1 MKPLRLPPYSPC
13 NTQPCDD
20 CMYQQHSR
28 CFRDFSR
35 SQRGYQAYR
44 GVPWDLQRVHQLAT
58 KPKFFEPW
66 KSALIA
72 VAAAMALA
80 ITIGLL
86 VYFLAYDQK
95 LFYYNGNF
103 KVTSIQYSDGL
114 ASQSSGEFRDQSGR
128 IERLIDKTF
137 QNSVL
142 RKKYIRSRV
151 IRLSPDIG
159 GVMAQV
165 VLTFLFSATDNKAA
179 FLGKVDSVL
188 QKKLNKYSGPVR
200 IDLASSTISD
210 LRRERAET
218 LFNDFC
224 GLQQNRSAKSK
235 SSSTSKR
242 IVGGVASA
250 ELGDWPWQAS
260 LQQNNIHRCGA
271 TLISNTWLLSAA
283 HCFRKANNPRVWTV
297 TFGTLLRPS
306 RMKHFVKAI
315 IVHEKYRY
323 PAHNY
328 DIAVVKLSKRVDFT
342 NIVHR
347 VCLPDPSQIF
357 PYNSDAV
364 ITGWGALSNDGSSS
378 NVLREATVKLI
389 DSNTCNR
396 REVYDG
402 VITPG
407 MLCAGY
413 LEGGVDACQGD
424 SGGPLVSPDLRGM
437 WYLAGIVSWGDECA
451 KPNKPGVYTRVTY
464 YRDWITSKT
473 GL

>member
-1 MKPLRLPPYSPC
+1 MKTLRLPSYSPC

-28 CFRDFSR
+28 CFRDFGR
-35 SQRGYQAYR
+35 SQRGYQTYR
-44 GVPWDLQRVHQLAT
+44 GVPWDLQRVHQLGT
-58 KPKFFEPW
+58 KPRFFKPW
-66 KSALIA
+66 KIALIVVA
-72 VAAAMALA
+72 VAMAAA
-80 ITIGLL
+80 ITIGIL
-86 VYFLAYDQK
+86 VYFLAYDQR

-114 ASQSSGEFRDQSGR
+114 ARQSSGEFRDQSGR

-137 QNSVL
+137 QSSML

-151 IRLSPDIG
+151 IRLSPDMG

-165 VLTFLFSATDNKAA
+165 VLTFLFSATDNAAA
-179 FLGKVDSVL
+179 FLGKIDSVL

-210 LRRERAET
+210 MRRESAET
-218 LFNDFC
+218 LFSDFC
-224 GLQQNRSAKSK
+224 GLRQNRSSKSK
-235 SSSTSKR
+235 SSSTSER
-242 IVGGVASA
+242 VVGGLASA

-260 LQQNNIHRCGA
+260 LRQNNIHRCGA

-283 HCFRKANNPRVWTV
+283 HCFRKANNPRLWTV

-306 RMKHFVKAI
+306 RMKRFVKAI

-328 DIAVVKLSKRVDFT
+328 DIAIVKLSKGVDFT
-342 NIVHR
+342 NTVHR

-364 ITGWGALSNDGSSS
+364 ITGWGALSDDGPSP

-396 REVYDG
+396 KEVYDG

-424 SGGPLVSPDLRGM
+424 SGGPLVSPDSRGM
-437 WYLAGIVSWGDECA
+437 WYLVGIVSWGDECA

-464 YRDWITSKT
+464 YRDWITSKI